1 MTMADVNQDRIQ
13 NLADSIK
20 TGLDGGVD
28 AIAGKLKDA
37 QLFADAKS
45 EDVERKNQALKEK
58 MADFLRA
65 AQAKGDDLHEGMND
79 RISNWVRQIESNS

>member
-1 MTMADVNQDRIQ
+1 MADVNQDRIQ

-20 TGLDGGVD
+20 TGLDVGVD

-45 EDVERKNQALKEK
+45 EEVERKNQALKEK
-58 MADFLRA
+58 MADFLRS

>member
-1 MTMADVNQDRIQ
+1 MSEGNQDRIQ

-20 TGLDGGVD
+20 TGFDGGID

-45 EDVERKNQALKEK
+45 EEVEKKNLLLKEK
-58 MADFLRA
+58 MADFLKT

-79 RISNWVRQIESNS
+79 RISNWVKQIESQS